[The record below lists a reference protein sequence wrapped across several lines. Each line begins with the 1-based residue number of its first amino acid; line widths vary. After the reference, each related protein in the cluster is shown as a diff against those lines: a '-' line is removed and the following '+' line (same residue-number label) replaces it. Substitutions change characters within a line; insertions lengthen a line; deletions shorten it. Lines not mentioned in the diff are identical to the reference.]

1 VAKSLRLKVFLTG
14 RVSAEANGR
23 VLDEASFPGRQGRLL
38 FTYLVAA
45 RSRPVSRHEL
55 ADAIWG
61 ESPPATWGKALTVIA
76 SKLRGLV
83 ADHGITL
90 TNTFGCYR
98 LDLPEGTWVDLFA
111 AADAAREAE
120 DALAAGNLERA
131 RAGAASAESLSRRPF
146 LPGEEAAWVGE
157 KRRELA
163 DIHERALS
171 VLADACLR
179 SGAAQEAAKWAEDLI
194 ALSPFR
200 EDGYRRLME
209 ALVAAGNR
217 AEALRV
223 YEQCRQLLAEELGA
237 YPSPE
242 TDSIY
247 RALLEAPQT
256 SVRTTPLAEP
266 TVEPGTSELARVQTE
281 AEPLRAE
288 QVVERR
294 SRKRRAVLLSALTGV
309 VAAAVV
315 VPLVVSTNGEGEG
328 RPAVSVAY
336 DSLGVFDA
344 RSGRLV
350 AHIGVGATP
359 TGVAAGEGAYW
370 VTNADGH
377 TVSRIDPA
385 TTAVVQ
391 PIPVGNGPSGIATGA
406 GAVWVVNSLDGTV
419 SRIDPV
425 ANKEVQTIDVGTGPL
440 GIVYAAGSVWVANTG
455 DGTITRIDATSG
467 RPAKPLPVAAT
478 ELAFGA
484 GTLWASQRAAGQV
497 VRIDPTTGKQVFA
510 PIRVGNGPTGIAFGN
525 GAAWVANSL
534 DGTVSR
540 IDPGTNSV
548 TETVLTGNGPDAVA
562 VDARGIWVSNRFGG
576 DIVRIDPGRNQ
587 KPQRVSVGGRP
598 SGLAMSSDA
607 LLVAVSRSGA
617 GHRGGTLVLR
627 ADRPKK
633 GDVVDSID
641 PALSMGAYVGPLL
654 RMTGDGLTAFNQVSG
669 LAGTQLVPDLATSL
683 PAPNEGGR
691 TYTFQLRPGIRYS
704 NGRPVRATDF
714 RSTFERFYAL
724 GAPVMDYDG
733 IVGGA
738 QCQKHPKRCD
748 LSRGIVADDVSH
760 TVTFNLVRPDPHFLY
775 KLAAPFA
782 YVLPHGAP
790 RRPAGAHP
798 LPATG
803 PYMIATYTP
812 RRLIRFVRNP
822 FFHEWSRAAQPDGY
836 PDRIDIRIAGTAD
849 EAIRDVVDGKADV
862 VRLTEPW
869 TPRQLS
875 WLGVRYAS
883 QLHSDPTWN
892 FQALF
897 LNTRVPPFDR
907 LDARKAINLA
917 VDRAAA
923 TNAWGGPSVAQTTC
937 QFLPPNFPGY
947 RPYCPY
953 TAGSTKSGNWRAPDL
968 AKAKALVARS
978 GTRGM
983 KVTVWA
989 WSLANGDA
997 PLDDGKLGGFNE
1009 VAVKALHSLGYRVA
1023 VKPVHGDRY
1032 WRAVGDS
1039 RNRAQIGFTGWWLNY
1054 PDPAVFLAQV
1064 FSCAAFLPGDP
1075 LQNNVSQFCDPGIDR
1090 QMRRAQAEQLSHPT
1104 GSRARWQRVD
1114 REITDASPWVP
1125 LMIAKD
1131 VNFLSKRVGN
1141 YQHSPQMGTLID
1153 QLWVR

>member
-1 VAKSLRLKVFLTG
+1 MAKSLRLKVFLTG
-14 RVSAEANGR
+14 RVAAEANGR
-23 VLDEASFPGRQGRLL
+23 VLDEARFPGRQGRLL
-38 FTYLVAA
+38 FAYLVAA
-45 RSRPVSRHEL
+45 RSRPVPRDEL

-61 ESPPATWGKALTVIA
+61 ESPPATWEKALTVIA

-83 ADHGITL
+83 AEDGITL
-90 TNTFGCYR
+90 TNAFGCYR

-111 AADAAREAE
+111 AASGAQDAEE
-120 DALAAGNLERA
+120 ALAAGELDQA
-131 RAGAASAESLSRRPF
+131 RAAAESAESLARPPF
-146 LPGEEAAWVGE
+146 LPGEDGTWVE
-157 KRRELA
+157 QKRRDLA
-163 DIHERALS
+163 DIRERALS

-179 SGAAQEAAKWAEDLI
+179 SGAAREAAKWAEELI

-200 EDGYRRLME
+200 EAGYRRLME
-209 ALVAAGNR
+209 AHVVAGNR

-256 SVRTTPLAEP
+256 SVRTTPVAEP
-266 TVEPGTSELARVQTE
+266 TVEPGTVRALASPDGGSTAPGGAGSRATVAE
-281 AEPLRAE
+281 APRSPSLCAH
-288 QVVERR
+288 RR
-294 SRKRRAVLLSALTGV
+294 DRCRCGGSARGV
-309 VAAAVV
+309 RSGGSGGRAAV
-315 VPLVVSTNGEGEG
+315 SAAG
-328 RPAVSVAY
+328 
-336 DSLGVFDA
+336 DSLGVVDA

-350 AHIGVGATP
+350 AATGVGATP
-359 TGVAAGEGAYW
+359 TAVAAGEGAYW
-370 VTNADGH
+370 VTNADRH
-377 TVSRIDPA
+377 TVSRIDSG
-385 TTAVVQ
+385 TNAVVDT
-391 PIPVGNGPSGIATGA
+391 IPVGNGPSGIATGA

-419 SRIDPV
+419 SRIDPGTNTV
-425 ANKEVQTIDVGTGPL
+425 VQKIPVGGGPR

-455 DGTITRIDATSG
+455 DGTITRIDPESG
-467 RPAKPLPVAAT
+467 RPTKPLQVAAT

-510 PIRVGNGPTGIAFGN
+510 PIHVGNGPTGIAFGH

-540 IDPGTNSV
+540 IDPETNSV
-548 TETVLTGNGPDAVA
+548 TAAVLTGNGPDAVA
-562 VDARGIWVSNRFGG
+562 VDPRGIWVSNQFDGNV
-576 DIVRIDPGRNQ
+576 VRIDPGRNQ
-587 KPQRVSVGGRP
+587 VAQRVSVGSRV
-598 SGLAMSSDA
+598 SGLAMSGDA
-607 LLVAVSRSGA
+607 VLVAVPHSGA

-627 ADRPKK
+627 TNGPRKK
-633 GDVVDSID
+633 GDADSID
-641 PALSMGAYVGPLL
+641 SIDYALSLYTYVSPLL

-669 LAGTQLVPDLATSL
+669 LAGTQPVPDLATSL
-683 PAPNEGGR
+683 PAPTDGGR

-704 NGRPVRATDF
+704 NGRPVQATDF

-724 GAPVMDYDG
+724 GSPVTDYDG

-738 QCQKHPKRCD
+738 QCRKHPKRCD
-748 LSRGIVADDVSH
+748 LSRGIVADDRAH
-760 TVTFNLVRPDPHFLY
+760 TVTFHLTRPDPNFLY
-775 KLAAPFA
+775 KLACPFA
-782 YVLPHGAP
+782 YVLPGGTP
-790 RRPAGAHP
+790 RRPAGTHP

-803 PYMIATYTP
+803 PYMIATYRP
-812 RRLIRFVRNP
+812 RRLLRFIRNP

-862 VRLTEPW
+862 VRLTKPW
-869 TPRQLS
+869 TPSQLS
-875 WLGVRYAS
+875 RLELQHAS
-883 QLHSDPTWN
+883 QIHSDPRWN
-892 FQALF
+892 LQALF
-897 LNTRVPPFDR
+897 LNTRVPPFNR

-923 TNAWGGPSVAQTTC
+923 TSAWGGPNVAEPTC
-937 QFLPPNFPGY
+937 QLLPPNFPSY

-953 TAGSTKSGNWRAPDL
+953 TAGSTKSGNWTAPDL

-989 WSLANGDA
+989 WSQA
-997 PLDDGKLGGFNE
+997 KGFNQ
-1009 VAVKALHSLGYRVA
+1009 VAVKVLRSLGYRVA
-1023 VKPVHGDRY
+1023 VKPVVGDRY
-1032 WRAVGDS
+1032 WGAVGDS
-1039 RNRAQIGFTGWWLNY
+1039 RNRAQIGFTGWALGY
-1054 PDPAVFLAQV
+1054 PDPGAFLAQV

-1075 LQNNVSQFCDPGIDR
+1075 DNLNPSAFCDPGIDR
-1090 QMRRAQAEQLSHPT
+1090 QMRRAQAEQLSDPT

-1114 REITDASPWVP
+1114 REITDAAPWVP
-1125 LMIAKD
+1125 LMVTKD

-1141 YQHSPQMGTLID
+1141 YQYSPAERHADRPALGTVG
-1153 QLWVR
+1153 QR